1 MNVTRG
7 WASGDYGR
15 RKGSVM
21 VEEVDVLR
29 MLALRLVD
37 DPVKVAARMATKD
50 VYLVMD
56 EEAQAFVAWALSRQ
70 EPAQRDE
77 HLANLKAHRAER
89 DRILDIYAPR
99 PAPEPAE

>member
-1 MNVTRG
+1 MNGTFG
-7 WASGDYGR
+7 WTVGDYGR

-21 VEEVDVLR
+21 VEECDLLR
-29 MLALRLVD
+29 MLAARGVA
-37 DPVKVAARMATKD
+37 DPVKAAAGMLTEH
-50 VYLVMD
+50 VWIVLD
-56 EEAQAFVAWALSRQ
+56 EEAYALGSYRLSKM
-70 EPAQRDE
+70 ESAQKDE